1 MISTAMRPLS
11 GLSDIASRLAR
22 LIVAAALVL
31 GAARPCLAYGAAFTD
46 GGGTVSDLAGAG
58 TSSLDGRD
66 AGPGSASEY
75 LASGLREDLASLL
88 AGAVGLLICRMHVRA
103 PDEASAAVP
112 EDDPDWHAEAS
123 AESLPKLYLPLLWL

>member
-11 GLSDIASRLAR
+11 GLSYIASRLAR

-31 GAARPCLAYGAAFTD
+31 GDARPCIASGAAFTD
-46 GGGTVSDLAGAG
+46 GGAASDLAGAG
-58 TSSLDGRD
+58 TSSLDGSD

-88 AGAVGLLICRMHVRA
+88 AGAVGLLICSTHVRA

-112 EDDPDWHAEAS
+112 EDDPDLHAEAS
-123 AESLPKLYLPLLWL
+123 AESVPKLYLPFLWL

>member
-31 GAARPCLAYGAAFTD
+31 GAARPCLASGGAA
-46 GGGTVSDLAGAG
+46 SDLAGAG
-58 TSSLDGRD
+58 TSSLDGSD

-88 AGAVGLLICRMHVRA
+88 AGAVGLLICSTHVRA
-103 PDEASAAVP
+103 PDEALVAVP
-112 EDDPDWHAEAS
+112 EDDPDWRAEAS
-123 AESLPKLYLPLLWL
+123 ADSLPKLYLPFLWL